1 MKYATFVERLN
12 FSVRSFFLSFIVK
25 FFWKNK
31 DIVFHA
37 LNYEQRDWL
46 VRKTHNKFPVIVI
59 GNPVECTSTDV
70 NDPQKFTVF
79 DKFRIL
85 YFGSLSAYKGFD
97 IFLEIV
103 KELEGNEV
111 SNRMEFII
119 AGSGSLEAEL
129 AKLMKFYDNIIFI
142 KSPSDSDKKR
152 IMHDSDLFVY
162 PSRHDNFPFTVAE
175 AQIAGMPV
183 LGSDVI
189 STANIVINGVTGF
202 TLPIDEPQ
210 LFVEKIKYY
219 YGIWSNDR
227 AKYLQMRLDIFN
239 ASKRLCKEN
248 VLPLYLKMFE
258 EFMQKTS

>member
-1 MKYATFVERLN
+1 
-12 FSVRSFFLSFIVK
+12 
-25 FFWKNK
+25 
-31 DIVFHA
+31 
-37 LNYEQRDWL
+37 
-46 VRKTHNKFPVIVI
+46 
-59 GNPVECTSTDV
+59 
-70 NDPQKFTVF
+70 
-79 DKFRIL
+79 
-85 YFGSLSAYKGFD
+85 
-97 IFLEIV
+97 
-103 KELEGNEV
+103 
-111 SNRMEFII
+111 MEFII

-129 AKLMKFYDNIIFI
+129 VKLMKFYDNIIYI

-162 PSRHDNFPFTVAE
+162 PSRHDTFSLTVAE

-183 LGSDVI
+183 LASDVI
-189 STANIVINGVTGF
+189 STANIVINGETGF

-219 YGIWSNDR
+219 YDMWSNDR

-258 EFMQKTS
+258 ESMQKTS